1 RQIPWEEEQLIG
13 DFCFAGCGRF
23 SAQTGSQDTP
33 PTQIQTGQ
41 TLQREA
47 KGFREPLKSGGYGP
61 LMVRIPGADY
71 AMGTYE
77 ISVGEYRRFEQ
88 NSGYRSKGD
97 DCYVDKDQNG
107 SWEQV
112 SDASWQKP
120 YFEQSA
126 QHPVVCISWSDAV
139 AYGKWLSRE
148 TGNHYR
154 LPTSEEWERAA
165 RAETT
170 TERYWGDD
178 VDLACAYANVA
189 DQTGKQK
196 YSHWTIHNC
205 RDDHVYTAPVGQF
218 RPNAWGLY
226 DVLGNAWEWTCSLYD
241 GEQSACAPEKG
252 NESRVLRGGSWYNFP
267 DRVRSAFRYLWR
279 PTKRN
284 DDVGFRVARIY

>member
-1 RQIPWEEEQLIG
+1 
-13 DFCFAGCGRF
+13 
-23 SAQTGSQDTP
+23 
-33 PTQIQTGQ
+33 
-41 TLQREA
+41 
-47 KGFREPLKSGGYGP
+47 
-61 LMVRIPGADY
+61 MVRIPGADY